1 MLSFLF
7 LICGQFQDDVLE
19 GREAHFL
26 SIEKVN
32 MEVEEASGDFFQIL
46 LLLSR
51 VL

>member
-1 MLSFLF
+1 M
-7 LICGQFQDDVLE
+7 LE

-32 MEVEEASGDFFQIL
+32 VDMEEASGDFFQIVL
-46 LLLSR
+46 FLSR